1 VPPKVLAE
9 WIGPWREHN
18 GISDD
23 LAVSLRPHSPGSE
36 ILELSISYGSGEKA
50 ANIVFNVMEDRAGRV
65 FLSVRDQNT
74 FDLSL
79 RRKRLMTL
87 MHLFLI
93 HRYKA
98 ASIHYLTPT
107 EDNHNA
113 ADAMVR
119 RGLFSSSHDEVGD
132 IIVAEINGD
141 MVAAMV
147 TPDSTSRQALIE
159 GGGSK

>member
-1 VPPKVLAE
+1 M
-9 WIGPWREHN
+9 
-18 GISDD
+18 
-23 LAVSLRPHSPGSE
+23 E
-36 ILELSISYGSGEKA
+36 ILELSITNGAGEKA

-74 FDLSL
+74 FDLNL

-107 EDNHNA
+107 EDNRNA

-132 IIVAEINGD
+132 IIVADINGD
-141 MVAAMV
+141 TVAEWV
-147 TPDSTSRQALIE
+147 TPDSAGRQALIE